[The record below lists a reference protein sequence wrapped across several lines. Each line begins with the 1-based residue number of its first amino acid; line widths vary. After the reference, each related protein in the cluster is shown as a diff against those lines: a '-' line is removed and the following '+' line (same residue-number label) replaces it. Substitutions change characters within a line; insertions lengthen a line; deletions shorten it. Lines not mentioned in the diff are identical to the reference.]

1 MKNNTKKLATLS
13 IAVSLAMVLSYV
25 DKIITSLAPLPP
37 GIKLGLANIA
47 VVFAIYKLGVKEGVI
62 ISVVRVILA
71 SFLFGT
77 VVSFWYAIAG
87 ATVSLI
93 LMIILKKLT
102 PLSCVTVSTV
112 GGISHNIAQM
122 CVASVLFDINLLIYY
137 LPFLLVAGVVAG
149 IVIGTASAILVKR
162 IKLKY

>member
-47 VVFAIYKLGVKEGVI
+47 VVFAIYKLGVKEGVV

-112 GGISHNIAQM
+112 GGISHNVAQI
-122 CVASVLFDINLLIYY
+122 CVASILFDTNLLVYY

>member
-1 MKNNTKKLATLS
+1 MNNNPKKLATLS

-112 GGISHNIAQM
+112 GGISHNVAQI
-122 CVASVLFDINLLIYY
+122 CVASILFDTNLLVYY

>member
-112 GGISHNIAQM
+112 GGISHNVAQI
-122 CVASVLFDINLLIYY
+122 CVASILFDTNLLVYY

>member
-77 VVSFWYAIAG
+77 GVSFWYAIAG

-112 GGISHNIAQM
+112 GGISHNVAQI
-122 CVASVLFDINLLIYY
+122 CVASILFDTNLLVYY

>member
-1 MKNNTKKLATLS
+1 MKNNPKKLATLS

-112 GGISHNIAQM
+112 GGISHNVAQI
-122 CVASVLFDINLLIYY
+122 CVASILFDTNLLVYY

>member
-112 GGISHNIAQM
+112 GGISHNVAQI
-122 CVASVLFDINLLIYY
+122 CVASILFDTNLLIYY

>member
-1 MKNNTKKLATLS
+1 MNKTRKLTTLA
-13 IAVSLAMVLSYV
+13 ITVSLAMVLSWV

-47 VVFAIYKLGVKEGVI
+47 VVFALYKLGVKEGAI
-62 ISVVRVILA
+62 ISIIRVILA
-71 SFLFGT
+71 SLLFGS
-77 VVSFWYAIAG
+77 VVSFWYALAG

-93 LMIILKKLT
+93 AMIVLKQLT

-112 GGISHNIAQM
+112 GGISHNIAQI
-122 CVASVLFDINLLIYY
+122 CVASILFDTNLLIYY

-162 IKLKY
+162 INLKY

>member
-93 LMIILKKLT
+93 CMIILKKLT

-112 GGISHNIAQM
+112 GGISHNVAQI
-122 CVASVLFDINLLIYY
+122 CVASILFDTNLLVYY